1 MYFYDKQSAS
11 LPNVHEKNK
20 NKRCPN
26 CFRVCT
32 ISARFIIFLF
42 MTICSTRIREKDILI
57 CILNHHAWKPPW
69 NFKINSWGFLKC
81 YNSRA
86 SSVTVET
93 IIIIC
98 QLTLKIRTVWKNVRL
113 LHTSVVLF
121 IEVEKTASLQ
131 SRGRCIVIIGNELYS
146 ANDTSVI

>member
-1 MYFYDKQSAS
+1 VYFYDKHDYQIFM
-11 LPNVHEKNK
+11 
-20 NKRCPN
+20 KRTKTSVVLIVLEYVLFPT
-26 CFRVCT
+26 R
-32 ISARFIIFLF
+32 IILFLCI
-42 MTICSTRIREKDILI
+42 TICSTRIRDKDILI

-69 NFKINSWGFLKC
+69 NFKINPRSFLKC
-81 YNSRA
+81 YNPRA

-131 SRGRCIVIIGNELYS
+131 SRGRFIVIIGNELYN

>member
-1 MYFYDKQSAS
+1 MTNNPHHYQMFM
-11 LPNVHEKNK
+11 
-20 NKRCPN
+20 KRTKTSVVLIVLEYELFP
-26 CFRVCT
+26 
-32 ISARFIIFLF
+32 ARFIFFLF
-42 MTICSTRIREKDILI
+42 ITICSTRIRDKDILI

-131 SRGRCIVIIGNELYS
+131 SRGRCIVIIGNELYN